1 MNEKQK
7 KVVGLGAVALAAI
20 AFFAPQQTED
30 FPQGFTGGFP
40 ISGSVGGGGTARE
53 EPSLAEQLQNVFQ
66 PPQSPYLPVSDRAP
80 ALAKK
85 NETLTETAKRI
96 GSSPVPP
103 EAIEF
108 GGQEQVEKLLTY
120 QEGVAPSPSWFE
132 SLRGYNL
139 DFSPA
144 PSGTVYQSQP
154 MFFTPIS
161 AKSPAYP
168 GPGKDVSIGG
178 WDIPGI
184 GSRSKYVSGGS
195 STSSS
200 KKSSGTTRG
209 PISFNTPKKAPEN
222 LEGVITGVISTPKSG
237 GRKTKGGLT
246 IRKTTAAEKAKYEA
260 QRKKRLKVR

>member
-7 KVVGLGAVALAAI
+7 KAIGVGAIALAAL
-20 AFFAPQQTED
+20 AFFTPQQTED

-40 ISGSVGGGGTARE
+40 ISGSAGGGGAARE

-66 PPQSPYLPVSDRAP
+66 PPPTPYALAPDRAP
-80 ALAKK
+80 ALAKRD
-85 NETLTETAKRI
+85 ETLVESVKRI

-108 GGQEQVEKLLTY
+108 GGEEQQKKLLGY
-120 QEGVAPSPSWFE
+120 QEGLAPSPSWLE
-132 SLRGYNL
+132 RLRGYGL
-139 DFSPA
+139 GFSPA
-144 PSGTVYQSQP
+144 PSGTAYQRQP
-154 MFFTPIS
+154 ISFTPIR

-168 GPGKDVSIGG
+168 GPGKDVGIGG

-246 IRKTTAAEKAKYEA
+246 IRKTTAAEKARSEA
-260 QRKKRLKVR
+260 QRKKRLRVR